1 MKIFYFA
8 ILSVV
13 CFLPNVVLAAACP
26 TGTDTA
32 PTAGCDISTS
42 DTTYALTGDI
52 DPASGVVGLQFN
64 ANADRNNLTL
74 TGNISTTGTVAFGLV
89 FSSSDSNITTV
100 NGNISITGIV
110 DGLVF
115 ASSDSNTTTVNGNIS
130 TTEDSAFGLN
140 FFSSDS
146 NVTTVNGNTTTAG
159 FLAHGL
165 EFRTSNSN
173 TTTVNGNIS
182 TTGDGGFG
190 LRFFNGSNSN
200 TTTVNGNISTTGQG
214 LAFFTS
220 DNNTTTV
227 NGNISTTGD
236 NSDGLLFSTNADSNT
251 IHLNGKVT
259 ATGTG
264 SNAIV
269 ADATSDNNIIVFN
282 RGTSIIGG
290 LVNDGANNSLTFNL
304 GRAASYNFTTSGAVN
319 WVLDDTT
326 KSVIAGSAKSRGV
339 ADMDDA
345 GNRLYQR
352 LSQISDSLNNQQ
364 RQISLERDRGD
375 YWIDSYYSNNERK
388 AFLKE
393 IDQNTHGITVGFNA
407 SGDRDLAMDVV
418 LNYENSDVAYGSSE
432 QTTKSN
438 SMMVGLFFPQLKTT
452 ANGSMAVKF
461 LAGMS
466 DNDRD
471 LIVLNN
477 TVSSGQEIITDQY
490 DSTYVTAGASW
501 IKSKYERERFSNS
514 QFLLSMD
521 INHEQIEASSASAY
535 YHLDDRDITQLVN
548 QAQYSFT
555 MQGMNKR
562 LQLNGSFGL
571 AHTRNIDGRAQTYTI
586 DGTPLSFISEKKST
600 YTTRSVGA
608 TYQLNP
614 LCYAYAN
621 AKWVDNS
628 DDINGT
634 TGTVGLV
641 VNF

>member
-1 MKIFYFA
+1 MIKLCLAA
-8 ILSVV
+8 ITALL
-13 CFLPNVVLAAACP
+13 LPNVVLAAACP

-32 PTAGCDISTS
+32 PPAGCIIINTS

-52 DPASGVVGLQFN
+52 APASGAIGLY
-64 ANADRNNLTL
+64 LH
-74 TGNISTTGTVAFGLV
+74 
-89 FSSSDSNITTV
+89 SSN
-100 NGNISITGIV
+100 
-110 DGLVF
+110 
-115 ASSDSNTTTVNGNIS
+115 
-130 TTEDSAFGLN
+130 
-140 FFSSDS
+140 
-146 NVTTVNGNTTTAG
+146 
-159 FLAHGL
+159 
-165 EFRTSNSN
+165 RN

-182 TTGDGGFG
+182 TTGDSARG
-190 LRFFNGSNSN
+190 LYLYNS
-200 TTTVNGNISTTGQG
+200 
-214 LAFFTS
+214 
-220 DNNTTTV
+220 
-227 NGNISTTGD
+227 
-236 NSDGLLFSTNADSNT
+236 DSNT
-251 IHLNGKVT
+251 IHLNGRVT

-264 SNAIV
+264 SNAI
-269 ADATSDNNIIVFN
+269 DANNGADNNIIVFN
-282 RGTSIIGG
+282 RGASIIGG
-290 LVNDGANNSLTFNL
+290 LDNDGANNSLTFNL
-304 GRAASYNFTTSGAVN
+304 GQAASYNFTTSGAVN

-339 ADMDDA
+339 ADMNDA

-352 LSQISDSLNNQQ
+352 LSHISDSLNNQQ

-418 LNYENSDVAYGSSE
+418 LNYENSDAAYGSSE

-501 IKSKYERERFSNS
+501 IKSKYERERFSNW

-586 DGTPLSFISEKKST
+586 DGTALSFISEKKST

-614 LCYAYAN
+614 SCYAYAN

-634 TGTVGLV
+634 TGNVGLV

>member
-1 MKIFYFA
+1 
-8 ILSVV
+8 
-13 CFLPNVVLAAACP
+13 
-26 TGTDTA
+26 
-32 PTAGCDISTS
+32 
-42 DTTYALTGDI
+42 
-52 DPASGVVGLQFN
+52 
-64 ANADRNNLTL
+64 
-74 TGNISTTGTVAFGLV
+74 
-89 FSSSDSNITTV
+89 
-100 NGNISITGIV
+100 
-110 DGLVF
+110 
-115 ASSDSNTTTVNGNIS
+115 
-130 TTEDSAFGLN
+130 
-140 FFSSDS
+140 
-146 NVTTVNGNTTTAG
+146 
-159 FLAHGL
+159 
-165 EFRTSNSN
+165 
-173 TTTVNGNIS
+173 
-182 TTGDGGFG
+182 
-190 LRFFNGSNSN
+190 
-200 TTTVNGNISTTGQG
+200 
-214 LAFFTS
+214 
-220 DNNTTTV
+220 
-227 NGNISTTGD
+227 
-236 NSDGLLFSTNADSNT
+236 
-251 IHLNGKVT
+251 
-259 ATGTG
+259 
-264 SNAIV
+264 
-269 ADATSDNNIIVFN
+269 
-282 RGTSIIGG
+282 
-290 LVNDGANNSLTFNL
+290 
-304 GRAASYNFTTSGAVN
+304 
-319 WVLDDTT
+319 
-326 KSVIAGSAKSRGV
+326 
-339 ADMDDA
+339 MDDA

-418 LNYENSDVAYGSSE
+418 LNYENSDAAYGSSE

-501 IKSKYERERFSNS
+501 IKSKYERERFRNS

-586 DGTPLSFISEKKST
+586 DETALSYISEKKST

>member
-8 ILSVV
+8 ILSIVF
-13 CFLPNVVLAAACP
+13 FLPNVVLAAACP

-52 DPASGVVGLQFN
+52 APASGVVGLKFN

-74 TGNISTTGTVAFGLV
+74 TGKIGTTGNDG
-89 FSSSDSNITTV
+89 
-100 NGNISITGIV
+100 
-110 DGLVF
+110 DGLF
-115 ASSDSNTTTVNGNIS
+115 FLDSDSNTTTVNGNIS
-130 TTEDSAFGLN
+130 TQGNNADGLAFDA
-140 FFSSDS
+140 SD
-146 NVTTVNGNTTTAG
+146 N
-159 FLAHGL
+159 
-165 EFRTSNSN
+165 N

-182 TTGDGGFG
+182 TTGVGAVG

-214 LAFFTS
+214 LAFFASDNNTTTVNGNISTTGDGRGGLLFFTS

-236 NSDGLLFSTNADSNT
+236 NSDGLLFTTNADSNT

-264 SNAIV
+264 SDAIV
-269 ADATSDNNIIVFN
+269 ADSTSDNNIIVFN

-304 GRAASYNFTTSGAVN
+304 GQAASYNFTTSGAVN

-393 IDQNTHGITVGFNA
+393 IDQNTHGITIGFNA
-407 SGDRDLAMDVV
+407 SGDRDLAMDVL

-471 LIVLNN
+471 LRVLNN

-586 DGTPLSFISEKKST
+586 DGTALSYISEKKST
-600 YTTRSVGA
+600 YTTRSLGA